1 MDQPK
6 NRDDK
11 GRRLSILAQNK
22 SEVKEMGSVTH
33 VDENSFDAEVKETE
47 LPVLVDF
54 WAEWCPPCRKLGPTL
69 EEVAVELDGRLKIVK
84 VNVQEVS
91 ALATQ
96 FGVMNIPTMII
107 FKNGQEVT
115 RLVGNRAKAALI
127 EELEPYME

>member
-1 MDQPK
+1 
-6 NRDDK
+6 
-11 GRRLSILAQNK
+11 
-22 SEVKEMGSVTH
+22 MGSIKH
-33 VDENSFDAEVKETE
+33 IDENSFDDEVIQTE
-47 LPVLVDF
+47 MPVLVDF

-84 VNVQEVS
+84 VNVQEES

-96 FGVMNIPTMII
+96 YGVMNIPTMII

-127 EELEPYME
+127 EELDPYLE

>member
-1 MDQPK
+1 
-6 NRDDK
+6 
-11 GRRLSILAQNK
+11 
-22 SEVKEMGSVTH
+22 MGNVIH

-91 ALATQ
+91 SLATQ
-96 FGVMNIPTMII
+96 YGVMNIPTMII

-127 EELEPYME
+127 EELEPYMG

>member
-1 MDQPK
+1 
-6 NRDDK
+6 
-11 GRRLSILAQNK
+11 
-22 SEVKEMGSVTH
+22 MGSVTH

-96 FGVMNIPTMII
+96 YGVMNIPTMII

-115 RLVGNRAKAALI
+115 RLVGNRAKTALI